1 MDNSDSDTLGCIG
14 CIGCLWL
21 LWIIGGDTALIII
34 LILVF
39 LA

>member
-1 MDNSDSDTLGCIG
+1 MEDKSDTLGCIG
-14 CIGCLWL
+14 CIGCLWFFGV
-21 LWIIGGDTALIII
+21 ISGDTALIII

>member
-1 MDNSDSDTLGCIG
+1 MNDNDTLGCIG

>member
-1 MDNSDSDTLGCIG
+1 MNDKSDTLGCIG
-14 CIGCLWL
+14 CIGCLWFFGL
-21 LWIIGGDTALIII
+21 ISGDTALIII

>member
-1 MDNSDSDTLGCIG
+1 MDDKSDTLGCIG
-14 CIGCLWL
+14 CIGCLWFFGV
-21 LWIIGGDTALIII
+21 ISSDTALIII